1 MHILWKIFFFLKKE
15 NKRKQTC
22 FSLEENQRYKTEG
35 PFGPFLY
42 KTGKKPHNKSQVH
55 FLSFIDYLM
64 IACRSP
70 QKNIKYFIHL
80 VHPKYQGVIEIN
92 NPLVVDNHLAG
103 S

>member
-1 MHILWKIFFFLKKE
+1 MGLSYIKWEI
-15 NKRKQTC
+15 
-22 FSLEENQRYKTEG
+22 
-35 PFGPFLY
+35 
-42 KTGKKPHNKSQVH
+42 KPHNNNKSQAN

-92 NPLVVDNHLAG
+92 NPLVVDKHLAG
-103 S
+103 SQLLCKHIIRVIFRPKIIFSYQILK